1 MVKKRRIFYCV
12 ESERTDEMALP
23 GLVRQWLSMD
33 ESVIREC
40 RHCGTSLDT
49 TEQPCPTCGSTETVD
64 FDVS

>member
-1 MVKKRRIFYCV
+1 
-12 ESERTDEMALP
+12 MALP
-23 GLVRQWLSMD
+23 GIVRQWLSLD

-49 TEQPCPTCGSTETVD
+49 TEQPCPTCGSIEVVE